1 MPAVATRNATVVQSL
16 TRMHKTD
23 SATYTNPVRKR
34 TCKSVAFFSFS
45 GVFS

>member
-1 MPAVATRNATVVQSL
+1 MSAHR
-16 TRMHKTD
+16 TD
-23 SATYTNPVRKR
+23 TATYTNPVRKR